1 MANVMLDT
9 SSATAAAEATVQR
22 FARNLRLRRR
32 AISRTQQQ
40 AASIAGV
47 AGSSWSKVE
56 HGAHAPSIR
65 TAARMAAGVDTTL
78 SDLLADPKPDQD
90 RS

>member
-1 MANVMLDT
+1 MANVMFDT

-22 FARNLRLRRR
+22 FARNLRHRRR

-40 AASIAGV
+40 AASLAGV

-65 TAARMAAGVDTTL
+65 TAARMAAGVDATL
-78 SDLLADPKPDQD
+78 SDLLADQKPDQD
-90 RS
+90 GS